1 MENSRIY
8 QILGVFLVLTSII
21 LGAIGAH
28 LLKALLT
35 ESQLQSFET
44 GVRFQMYIGLGLLIL
59 TQVKNVE
66 LNKSTLLIITIGTII
81 FSVSIYLLALQ
92 NVFGVNLSFLGPITP
107 LGGLLM
113 ILGWT
118 WVLISFIRKK

>member
-44 GVRFQMYIGLGLLIL
+44 GVRFQMYTGLGLLIL

-92 NVFGVNLSFLGPITP
+92 NVFDVNLSFLGPITP